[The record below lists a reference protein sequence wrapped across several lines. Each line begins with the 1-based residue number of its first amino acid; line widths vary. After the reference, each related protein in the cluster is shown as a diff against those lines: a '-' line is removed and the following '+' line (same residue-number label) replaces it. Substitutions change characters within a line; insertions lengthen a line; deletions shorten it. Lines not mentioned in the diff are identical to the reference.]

1 MCVRAKAARVET
13 VHYNTAPPPG
23 ETPTRRQREEVRES
37 TQPRRQ
43 EAVWWAQKKEGYPT
57 PHQGETAY
65 AENPEASPHHSL
77 YSTTRRK
84 RRTTDQRQGRRTCQ
98 WAPQE
103 TQKRHG
109 TQEQRVARE
118 VQKKSADPHWGI
130 ASQICTSATWEQ
142 NGATGERRHELT
154 YRGIPPIGGTEV
166 HLIIKKKCLFS
177 SVPQSGTHCS
187 RLFPH
192 IRALCP

>member
-1 MCVRAKAARVET
+1 MCVRAKAARVGT
-13 VHYNTAPPPG
+13 VRYNTAPPPG

-57 PHQGETAY
+57 PHQGETTY
-65 AENPEASPHHSL
+65 AEIPEASPHHSL

-118 VQKKSADPHWGI
+118 VPKKICGSPLGHCIADLHQRDMGTKWG
-130 ASQICTSATWEQ
+130 
-142 NGATGERRHELT
+142 N
-154 YRGIPPIGGTEV
+154 GGTA
-166 HLIIKKKCLFS
+166 
-177 SVPQSGTHCS
+177 T
-187 RLFPH
+187 
-192 IRALCP
+192 RADLPGNPPDRWDRSPLNY